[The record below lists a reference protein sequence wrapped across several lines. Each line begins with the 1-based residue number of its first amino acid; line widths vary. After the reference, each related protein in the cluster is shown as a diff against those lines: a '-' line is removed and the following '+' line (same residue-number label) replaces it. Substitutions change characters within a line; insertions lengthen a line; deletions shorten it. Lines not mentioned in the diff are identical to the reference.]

1 MTVRNTTA
9 RTFLLGACVVPAFI
23 LSAQT
28 TQAQVGEG
36 QARCLLLGPIVI
48 SSYLEFMGKIAQKK
62 TDKLDSRADN
72 LLDLVKLYDGLG
84 CDAARL
90 NAAVECL
97 STAIL
102 DRQRKTPIAEIAQ
115 SCMREAGMPVR

>member
-1 MTVRNTTA
+1 MTKRNTTA
-9 RTFLLGACVVPAFI
+9 RTFLLGACLLPALI

-28 TQAQVGEG
+28 AQAQGSDG

-62 TDKLDSRADN
+62 VDKLDSRADN
-72 LLDLVKLYDGLG
+72 LLDMVKLYEGLG
-84 CDAARL
+84 CDSARL

-97 STAIL
+97 SAAIL
-102 DRQRKTPIAEIAQ
+102 DKQRKTPIAEMAQ